1 MKKTFSFDAGH
12 SICTAIYKN
21 KVFTG
26 EAHCHPEDAD
36 FESERVGLYIAE
48 VRADINILTYIRDCE
63 LKPAYNALNHIQSSF
78 KRSSHYNPN
87 SYEAKHI
94 RKQLRV
100 IENQLTV
107 VSNELATLK
116 STLTAYIK
124 DKDAF
129 YQRIRKGRNKQ

>member
-12 SICTAIYKN
+12 PICTAIYKN

-48 VRADINILTYIRDCE
+48 VRTDINILTYIRDCE
-63 LKPAYNALNHIQSSF
+63 LKPAYNALNHIQHSF

-94 RKQLRV
+94 RNNHQTSPYFFYSIVKIQVLLKCEFNKV
-100 IENQLTV
+100 TSK
-107 VSNELATLK
+107 VS
-116 STLTAYIK
+116 
-124 DKDAF
+124 AF
-129 YQRIRKGRNKQ
+129 INM

>member
-48 VRADINILTYIRDCE
+48 VRTDINILTYIRDCE
-63 LKPAYNALNHIQSSF
+63 LKPAYNALNHIQHSF
-78 KRSSHYNPN
+78 IIIQIHMKRSTF
-87 SYEAKHI
+87 EIII
-94 RKQLRV
+94 RLALIFFIQL
-100 IENQLTV
+100 
-107 VSNELATLK
+107 
-116 STLTAYIK
+116 
-124 DKDAF
+124 
-129 YQRIRKGRNKQ
+129 